1 VVRHDASLDVDV
13 VSLRTTVYQ
22 SQLYPMTK
30 VKDVPGCANCPMR
43 NKFPD
48 SNFVPPLVGPSLRL
62 VVAEAPGAT
71 ESLEGKPL
79 VGSSGRIFDS
89 LLRKAAI
96 PRESLTILNTIQ
108 CQPPNNVHPTDAA
121 ARGYC
126 TEQEAA
132 EIVRH
137 CYREHVRPVLLSRP
151 WERVDIVGGKALQLL
166 TGEAAITKWRGSPMT
181 VDTDEIN
188 KRLKL

>member
-1 VVRHDASLDVDV
+1 
-13 VSLRTTVYQ
+13 
-22 SQLYPMTK
+22 MTK
-30 VKDVPGCANCPMR
+30 VKDVPRCANCPMR
-43 NKFPD
+43 NKFPEN
-48 SNFVPPLVGPSLRL
+48 NFVPPKMGPSLRL
-62 VVAEAPGAT
+62 VVAEAPGA
-71 ESLEGKPL
+71 EEAEKGEPL

-89 LLRKAAI
+89 LCRKAAI
-96 PRESLTILNTIQ
+96 PRDQLTIINSIN
-108 CQPPNNVHPTDAA
+108 CRPPNNVFPTDAA

-181 VDTDEIN
+181 VDTDEID
-188 KRLKL
+188 KRLAKK